1 MNLHDELNKKANLWI
16 IKENE
21 GLSQKEKEELK
32 LWLQNKNSRKAYDL
46 ANELLN
52 ECLNLDD
59 DFIKEM
65 ENDVLDDMKNK
76 KQTNIFYRNKYLVA
90 SIAAA
95 CILFFTGFEINKY
108 IQPTFE
114 HNYVS
119 LDKKIVNITLPDKS
133 IIDLDIKSQVQIA
146 YYKNKRTILLNKGKA
161 LFSVSKNKDKP
172 FLVKS
177 GNTLI
182 EVLGTKFEVINMKTI
197 TKINVVEGLVRVNYI
212 YNEKGDKKALIQLK
226 KSESFTLNNLGK
238 ILNNDKINIKDIASW
253 KNDIIKFDKTS
264 LKEAALIFKRYS
276 NQDIEFEDYE
286 VSQLKISGKFSTLH
300 YESFLEAIELIYPI
314 KIKKEGNLIK
324 IVKY

>member
-90 SIAAA
+90 SIAAV

-146 YYKNKRTILLNKGKA
+146 YYKNKRTVFLNKGKA

-226 KSESFTLNNLGK
+226 KSESFTLDNLGK
-238 ILNNDKINIKDIASW
+238 ILNNDKINIKDIANW